1 MFNFNEWRKKF
12 DKFSLSNEKEAK
24 LIENKLNNQNF
35 FLDSLDKKEKKKS
48 LFSFF
53 KLLASSRCIFKV
65 GL

>member
-1 MFNFNEWRKKF
+1 MEKKI

-35 FLDSLDKKEKKKS
+35 FLDSVDKKEKKKKS